1 MIQVVQNM
9 NTLRAPCNPGGG
21 DVELHH
27 RLRGLAEQQ
36 GRQGHRIPGQL
47 SQLKNWINEKK
58 CQNRKMAMWFSLR
71 V

>member
-36 GRQGHRIPGQL
+36 GRQGHRIPGQR
-47 SQLKNWINEKK
+47 SQ
-58 CQNRKMAMWFSLR
+58 
-71 V
+71 